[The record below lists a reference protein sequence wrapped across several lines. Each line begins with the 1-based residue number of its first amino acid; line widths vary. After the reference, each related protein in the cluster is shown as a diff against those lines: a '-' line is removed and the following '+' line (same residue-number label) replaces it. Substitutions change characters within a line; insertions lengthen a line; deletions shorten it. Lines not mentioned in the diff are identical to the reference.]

1 MTNPSLL
8 KRLEALE
15 GIQNPRAPIIQWKPY
30 NPSDETLAAFEAQ
43 LAATKAAH
51 PGRPIM
57 IVGWGDAA

>member
-15 GIQNPRAPIIQWKPY
+15 GIQNPSAPIIRWQPY
-30 NPSDETLAAFEAQ
+30 RPTPEAQAAFEAE
-43 LAATKAAH
+43 LAATKGAH

-57 IVGWGDAA
+57 VVGWGEAV